1 MVPIEEYSVLLQG
14 DVLPGSLHLPVI
26 SPTICKHV
34 SLPTNSTPTHI
45 MISLKM
51 GGIGQAVISVNL
63 AVSRFITEYPE
74 T

>member
-26 SPTICKHV
+26 NPIVCKHV
-34 SLPTNSTPTHI
+34 SLPTDSTLTHV

-51 GGIGQAVISVNL
+51 GGIGQAIISIYLV
-63 AVSRFITEYPE
+63 VSRFITK
-74 T
+74 